1 MATFKHISSK
11 NADYGAAEQYL
22 TFEHDEFTMKP
33 TLDGNGQIIPRTGY
47 RISSL
52 NCGGEDFAI
61 ACMRSNLKYGK
72 NQKRED
78 VKSHH
83 YIISFDPR
91 DAADNGLSVDRAQQL
106 GEQFCKEH
114 FPGHQALVC
123 THPDGHNHSGNIHV
137 HIVINSLRI
146 AEVPL
151 LPYMERPAD
160 TREGCKHRCTD
171 AAMEYFKA
179 EVMEMCHRENL
190 YQIDLLHGSK
200 NRVTEREYWAKRKGQ
215 AALDKENSAL
225 AAKGEPPKPTKFETD
240 KEKLRGTIRTALS
253 SALSF
258 EDFSGKLLQQGVTVK
273 ESRGRLS
280 YLTPDR
286 TKPITARK
294 LGDDFD
300 RAAVLEAL
308 TLNAQNAAR
317 AAEKPLPTQ
326 EYPRSIKDR
335 LQRNKAAINAPKN
348 DNVQHMVDREAKRAE
363 GKGIGYD
370 RWAAVHNLKQMAA
383 TMSIYEE
390 SGFSS
395 PEELEAALAAASA
408 ELSSV
413 HAELKAVESTL
424 REKKDLQK
432 QLLAYIKTK
441 PARDGLKAQKTEKAR
456 KNYREQHESDF
467 IIAEAA
473 TRFFKAQGIQ
483 KLPASK
489 TLQAEIEQ
497 LMREKNS
504 LYNEY
509 REKREKTKEL
519 QTVKGNIEQILRRE
533 PGRGKGRDNER

>member
-33 TLDGNGQIIPRTGY
+33 TLDGNGRLVLRDDY

-52 NCGGEDFAI
+52 NCGEEDFAI

-91 DAADNGLSVDRAQQL
+91 DAPDNGLTVDRAQAL
-106 GEQFCKEH
+106 GEEFCKTH

-215 AALDKENSAL
+215 AALDKENATL
-225 AAKGEPPKPTKFETD
+225 AATGEPPKQTKFETD
-240 KEKLRGTIRTALS
+240 KEKLRQTIRKAL
-253 SALSF
+253 AAAATF
-258 EDFSGKLLQQGVTVK
+258 DDFSSLLLREGVTVK

-308 TLNAQNAAR
+308 TINAQNAVR
-317 AAEKPLPTQ
+317 AAETPAPKQ

-335 LQRNKAAINAPKN
+335 LQRGKATINAPKQ
-348 DNVQHMVDREAKRAE
+348 DSVQRMVDIAAKKAE
-363 GKGIGYD
+363 GKGRGYEK
-370 RWAAVHNLKQMAA
+370 WATLHNLKQMAA
-383 TMSIYEE
+383 TMSVYEE

-395 PEELEAALAAASA
+395 PEELEAALAAANT
-408 ELSSV
+408 EL
-413 HAELKAVESTL
+413 HETTGKLKAVESTL

-441 PARDGLKAQKTEKAR
+441 PARDGLRAQKTEKAR
-456 KNYREQHESDF
+456 RAYREQHESEF
-467 IIAEAA
+467 IISESAA
-473 TRFFKAQGIQ
+473 RYFKAQG
-483 KLPASK
+483 
-489 TLQAEIEQ
+489 
-497 LMREKNS
+497 
-504 LYNEY
+504 
-509 REKREKTKEL
+509 
-519 QTVKGNIEQILRRE
+519 
-533 PGRGKGRDNER
+533 